1 LVAREE
7 AYRKAREQLA
17 ALLPDCPDFVAAMA
31 TVAAVLK
38 DHLDHVSWVGFYVP
52 EEGGSLRVGPYQ
64 GPVAGTRL
72 PAGQGVC
79 GAVARSRASLV
90 VPDVA
95 AFEGHIACDPRS
107 RSEIVGRRGDA
118 GVARTCPHVLG
129 RTLSPEEY
137 TKKTGAGHCARPRR
151 INHDASGWVGI
162 GYGTEEGTR
171 RRDGPANVP
180 LSS

>member
-107 RSEIVGRRGDA
+107 RSEIVVPVLKGDRLRA
-118 GVARTCPHVLG
+118 ILDLDSDRPAAFDEIDRLHLEAVAAML
-129 RTLSPEEY
+129 
-137 TKKTGAGHCARPRR
+137 A
-151 INHDASGWVGI
+151 
-162 GYGTEEGTR
+162 
-171 RRDGPANVP
+171 
-180 LSS
+180 

>member
-17 ALLPDCPDFVAAMA
+17 ALLPGCPDFVAAMA

-38 DHLDHVSWVGFYVP
+38 DHLDHVSWVGFYLP
-52 EEGGSLRVGPYQ
+52 EEDGSLRVGPYQ

-79 GAVARSRASLV
+79 GAAARSRTSLV

-107 RSEIVGRRGDA
+107 RSEIVVPVLDRGDRLRA
-118 GVARTCPHVLG
+118 VLDLDSERPAAFDEIDRIQLEAVAAML
-129 RTLSPEEY
+129 
-137 TKKTGAGHCARPRR
+137 A
-151 INHDASGWVGI
+151 
-162 GYGTEEGTR
+162 
-171 RRDGPANVP
+171 
-180 LSS
+180 